1 MPEHPDDKNSPN
13 QEINRQHQ
21 LPLIEHRPMN
31 AETWHKY
38 ININIG
44 KITQKR
50 KKKRSKINEEEVPG

>member
-50 KKKRSKINEEEVPG
+50 KKKEGK